1 MQDDDN
7 LISPKHTDG
16 FTTESPIRAFTEFK
30 VAGTVAIG
38 KGFRPSLAHLH
49 TYLDAMERK
58 EGWRFVQILLPE
70 TDAGDPTVLFHQV
83 PPMVLNVPG
92 LKAAEGRAEDLY
104 AKVVAALGSDAIDP
118 TAIRRPR
125 MVPELGVAYG
135 LADDHGAPHDVP
147 LLVLVRSNF
156 DRQHEVSAIY
166 QDGRWFIITRM
177 DGDQIDTEPMNGGP
191 LAWREKAGD
200 EWTYT
205 HITLGTIDV
214 LANRINVPR
223 YTGPKSI
230 VTPIDDPVNPKHY
243 RGTRC
248 AEIGE
253 LLSANS
259 YQVLKYNWRL
269 GEKDDPCVEIGKS
282 LWYLDREVTLGNG
295 MVGGYVLPVQSWFDE
310 RLEGEN
316 EYVRAVAVMLID
328 WNRFGRIDVLRKLRV
343 HVTTKKAAIECGSGL
358 AI

>member
-7 LISPKHTDG
+7 LISPKQTDG
-16 FTTESPIRAFTEFK
+16 FSTESPIRAFTEFK
-30 VAGTVAIG
+30 VAGRVAIG

-58 EGWRFVQILLPE
+58 EGWRFQQILLPE

-104 AKVVAALGSDAIDP
+104 AKVAATLGSDAIDP
-118 TAIRRPR
+118 TAIHQPR
-125 MVPELGVAYG
+125 IAPEPESSKH
-135 LADDHGAPHDVP
+135 ADDLDAPHDTH
-147 LLVLVRSNF
+147 LHIMVRSNF
-156 DRQHEVSAIY
+156 KKLHQVSGIY
-166 QDGRWFIITRM
+166 RDGQW
-177 DGDQIDTEPMNGGP
+177 
-191 LAWREKAGD
+191 
-200 EWTYT
+200 
-205 HITLGTIDV
+205 H
-214 LANRINVPR
+214 
-223 YTGPKSI
+223 I
-230 VTPIDDPVNPKHY
+230 VTQRAGSEIVRTLPMKGEPESWDYPPEVKAIRQAMPGLSMLAAMADDPINPKHY

-269 GEKDDPCVEIGKS
+269 GEKDDPCVEIGKA
-282 LWYLDREVTLGNG
+282 LWYLDREITLAGSDWRPVDG
-295 MVGGYVLPVQSWFDE
+295 LLPVESWFDE

-316 EYVRAVAVMLID
+316 EYVRAIAVQLID

-343 HVTTKKAAIECGSGL
+343 HITAKKVLLECGSGL
-358 AI
+358 AL